1 MAVGIP
7 ALSDSDKKK
16 KGKLYYRKTK
26 NRRKSPCIALAT
38 YAIIGTA
45 DQSDSPNGQGGI
57 TMYEM
62 LIINDGK
69 ALVRDGDKWMRAG
82 QEVDARHLIRTLAA
96 LMPVVEV
103 QAVRTDGVIDV
114 YEYVDGRYYRTTYAV
129 NA

>member
-1 MAVGIP
+1 
-7 ALSDSDKKK
+7 
-16 KGKLYYRKTK
+16 
-26 NRRKSPCIALAT
+26 
-38 YAIIGTA
+38 
-45 DQSDSPNGQGGI
+45 
-57 TMYEM
+57 MYEM